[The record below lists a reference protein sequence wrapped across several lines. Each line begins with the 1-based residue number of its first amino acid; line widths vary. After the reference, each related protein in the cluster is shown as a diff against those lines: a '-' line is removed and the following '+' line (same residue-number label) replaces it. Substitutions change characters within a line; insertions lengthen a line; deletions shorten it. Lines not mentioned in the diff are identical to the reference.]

1 MSQFALPPFPV
12 RPFVAGAFV
21 DGEGDRERLIDPW
34 TGAQLADVATASA
47 AQVGAAIAAA
57 RQAFDA
63 SDWPHRPPADRGAI
77 LHRIAALLLE
87 RADAFARVE
96 AVSSGKP
103 LSAAAREVEGAARVF
118 TYYAG
123 AMDKYF
129 GETIP
134 LGRDLLDFTL
144 REPLGVIGQIVP
156 WNFPLLGASWK
167 VAPALAAGCCCVLK
181 PAPQTP
187 LTALMLAEVCAEA
200 GVPAGVFSVVPG
212 GAEVGR
218 LLAEDAGIDGVAFTG
233 STAVGAEVMRMAA
246 GTIKKVA
253 LELGGKNAN
262 VIFADADLAK
272 AATSAA
278 ASGFGNAG
286 QSCSARSRLI
296 VERSA
301 IPAFLDLFRQAAAK
315 LRFGAVDDPQTSL
328 GPLISAR
335 HRAHVAGSVEASQA
349 AGASL
354 VSGGRAGGG
363 DGFFYEATILG
374 DVAATN
380 PAFTDEIF
388 GPVCSVTPF
397 DSEAEAVTLANTSE
411 YGLNGS
417 VWSRDIGR
425 ALRVARGV
433 RTGMMAVNG
442 LPSAS
447 RTSVFAPFGGY
458 KRSGIGR
465 ELGLSAL
472 DFYTEIKNVVIDL
485 G

>member
-1 MSQFALPPFPV
+1 MSQIELPSL
-12 RPFVAGAFV
+12 RTAPFVAGTFA
-21 DGEGDRERLIDPW
+21 DGQGRGDDLIDPW
-34 TGAQLADVATASA
+34 TGTALTQVATATPVQVEA
-47 AQVGAAIAAA
+47 ALAAA
-57 RQAFDA
+57 RQAFDS

-77 LHRIAALLLE
+77 LHRIAAALQM
-87 RADAFARVE
+87 RAEAFARVE
-96 AVSSGKP
+96 AVNSGKP
-103 LSAAAREVEGAARVF
+103 LSAAIREVEGAARVF

-123 AMDKYF
+123 AMDKFF

-134 LGRDLLDFTL
+134 LGSDLLDFTL
-144 REPLGVIGQIVP
+144 REPLGVVAQIVP

-167 VAPALAAGCCCVLK
+167 LAPALAAGCCCLLK

-187 LTALMLAEVCAEA
+187 LSALLLAEVCAEA
-200 GVPAGVFSVVPG
+200 GVPAGVLSVLPG
-212 GAEVGR
+212 GADVGR
-218 LLAEDAGIDGVAFTG
+218 LLAEDARVDGIAFTG

-246 GTIKKVA
+246 DTIKKVT

-262 VIFADADLAK
+262 VIFADADLAR
-272 AATSAA
+272 AAESAV

-286 QSCSARSRLI
+286 QSCSARSRLL

-301 IPAFLDLFRQAAAK
+301 LPTFVELFRQAATK
-315 LRFGAVDDPQTSL
+315 LQMGSVDDPATSL

-335 HRAHVAGSVEASQA
+335 HREHVAERIVAARA
-349 AGASL
+349 AGAS
-354 VSGGRAGGG
+354 VACGGAPGKRS
-363 DGFFYEATILG
+363 GFFYEATILEN
-374 DVAATN
+374 VSPKN
-380 PAFTDEIF
+380 PTFTDEIF
-388 GPVCSVTPF
+388 GPVCAVTPF
-397 DSEAEAVTLANTSE
+397 DGEAEAIALANASE

-417 VWSRDIGR
+417 VWSRDIGKS
-425 ALRVARGV
+425 LRVARRV

-447 RTSVFAPFGGY
+447 KTSVFAPFGGY

-465 ELGLSAL
+465 ELGLNAL